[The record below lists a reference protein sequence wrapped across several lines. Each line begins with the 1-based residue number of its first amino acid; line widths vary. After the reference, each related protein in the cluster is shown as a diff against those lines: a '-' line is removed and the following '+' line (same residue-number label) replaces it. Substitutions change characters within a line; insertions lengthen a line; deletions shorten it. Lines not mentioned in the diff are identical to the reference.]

1 MFSMVILYGIKN
13 CDTVRKARRWLE
25 DHRVDY
31 RFHDLRSDALDDK
44 LLDAWIEDL
53 GWEHL
58 LNRRGTTWRKLPV
71 EAREPL
77 DGARARKLML
87 AYPAIIKRPL
97 LEIDT
102 ARHLGFSDVH
112 YASLFT
118 KAAP

>member
-1 MFSMVILYGIKN
+1 MVILYGIKN
-13 CDTVRKARRWLE
+13 CDTVRKARRWLA
-25 DHRVDY
+25 DHQVDY
-31 RFHDLRSDALDDK
+31 HFHDLRSDGLDDD
-44 LLDAWIEDL
+44 LLDTWIEDL

-77 DGARARKLML
+77 DASRARKLML

-97 LEIDT
+97 LQID
-102 ARHLGFSDVH
+102 AAHYLGFSDMH
-112 YASLFT
+112 FASLFT

>member
-1 MFSMVILYGIKN
+1 MVILYGIKN
-13 CDTVRKARRWLE
+13 CDSVRKARHWLA

-31 RFHDLRSDALDDK
+31 RFHDLRGDGLDDD

-77 DGARARKLML
+77 DAVLARKLML
-87 AYPAIIKRPL
+87 AHPAIIKRPL
-97 LEIDT
+97 LEIDA
-102 ARHLGFSDVH
+102 ARYLGFSDGH
-112 YASLFT
+112 YTALFSKT
-118 KAAP
+118 AP